1 MLWTLL
7 PHLTACFVG
16 EGVMLLDLR
25 QDRYFRLPA
34 SRSSTAR
41 QWLEEPSDAP
51 PQALLDLLERQGVV
65 RAGDP
70 PLSALATQIE
80 IPQMLEAPVTPD
92 AFGTGEGLRI
102 AAAVGSAWIELKT
115 RRLQSVVLAR
125 RRWRTAQP
133 QLGDAVTCERLAGYH
148 RARRLVPVAKN
159 CLMDSLALDL
169 WLGGSDRGRHLVF
182 GVTLEP
188 FLAHCWLQSPTMIL
202 NDNYDH
208 VRRYTPILRV

>member
-1 MLWTLL
+1 
-7 PHLTACFVG
+7 
-16 EGVMLLDLR
+16 MLLDLR

-34 SRSSTAR
+34 SLSGTAR
-41 QWLEEPSDAP
+41 RWLDEPFDTP
-51 PQALLDLLERQGVV
+51 PAAVLDLLERQGVM

-70 PLSALATQIE
+70 PPRVSTIQID
-80 IPQMLEAPVTPD
+80 IPEMLEAPVTPD
-92 AFGTGEGLRI
+92 AFGTGEGLGI
-102 AAAVGSAWIELKT
+102 AASVGSAWIELKT
-115 RRLQSVVLAR
+115 RRLQSIVGAR
-125 RRWRTAQP
+125 RRWRTTQP
-133 QLGDAVTCERLAGYH
+133 QLGDAVTRERLAGYH

-169 WLGGSDRGRHLVF
+169 WLGGSDPGRHLVF